1 MTDTVNKHEMRVVAL
16 KRSGHHAIIQWMYA
30 NVGGGYLFLN
40 QCRPG
45 VNPFDL
51 KHISKKPERRFISNI
66 EAESWT
72 MRRCKL
78 SFKERSSFQVQNC
91 SRWWSVPCTL
101 RLLTRERSRRKI

>member
-66 EAESWT
+66 EGITPEQSCAG
-72 MRRCKL
+72 
-78 SFKERSSFQVQNC
+78 QH
-91 SRWWSVPCTL
+91 VPKSAL
-101 RLLTRERSRRKI
+101 IYNYEHHWLHEIAAPIPEHIRQQ